1 MWNVHLWA
9 FLAVAVVIVVTPGVD
24 MALVT
29 RNALVYGRRPALMT
43 SLGINLGI
51 FLWTLAATLGL
62 AAVIAASAAAFTT
75 IKVVGALYLIYLGL
89 QVLRSTGKEAH
100 ATREMSPA
108 KSIRDRVAFRQG
120 LVSNALNPK
129 IAVFFT
135 SLLPQFVGPDPTAAK
150 LLLLGV
156 LFNLIGVFWLLAYA
170 VAAARGR
177 EVLTRPKVKR
187 LLDRASGVVLVG
199 LGVRLALERRT

>member
-9 FLAVAVVIVVTPGVD
+9 FLAVAVVIVITPGVD

-51 FLWTLAATLGL
+51 FLWTLAASLGL

-75 IKVVGALYLIYLGL
+75 IKLVGALYLIYLGL
-89 QVLRSTGKEAH
+89 QALRSAGKKAH
-100 ATREMSPA
+100 ATAEMSPVT
-108 KSIRDRVAFRQG
+108 SIRDRVAFRQG
-120 LVSNALNPK
+120 LVSNA
-129 IAVFFT
+129 

-150 LLLLGV
+150 LLLLGA
-156 LFNLIGVFWLLAYA
+156 LFNFIGVLWLLAYA

-177 EVLTRPKVKR
+177 DVLTHPKVKR

-199 LGVRLALERRT
+199 LGVRLAIERRT